1 MAKINAISQAA
12 RQAIFEKSAGNL
24 PYDPVTAGMSP
35 EDIKKTLYSFVTDGE
50 NSVLAE
56 LDRVIREANRAF
68 SQVGAGGSTGDGGS
82 CDCVTPQIRIN
93 SKTGFWEVSYD
104 EGYSWESLG
113 VDAVG
118 DDGADGADGVT
129 PQLRINASTSYWE
142 VSYDNGSSW
151 QSLGVKATGEGSGGG
166 EGVVDVPVEVI
177 DLALGSSSD
186 TFDLVQVNNYPRIYK
201 ARVLMLTQVN
211 NCIDDIAAYYYINN
225 LGSLL
230 NTHGITLDRVSVSNN
245 LLHSRASMYN
255 SSFESPIPLPLG
267 DEITFGQNATG
278 YYIKPTIIG
287 GVNTYQNSWV
297 SDWYVELELD
307 IVNRLLLINAFQC
320 DKKIGGN

>member
-82 CDCVTPQIRIN
+82 CDCVAPQIRIN
-93 SKTGFWEVSYD
+93 SQTGFWEVSYD

-118 DDGADGADGVT
+118 DDGADGVT

-166 EGVVDVPVEVI
+166 GGAFDVPLEI
-177 DLALGSSSD
+177 LDDTDYSGSETFELVQISD
-186 TFDLVQVNNYPRIYK
+186 TPRVYK
-201 ARVLMLTQVN
+201 ARVLMYTQVN
-211 NCIDDIAAYYYINN
+211 NCVNDLAVYYYISN

-245 LLHSRASMYN
+245 LLHSRSSMYN
-255 SSFESPIPLPLG
+255 SSFDSPIPLPLG
-267 DEITFGQNATG
+267 DEITFGQNGTG
-278 YYIKPTIIG
+278 YYIRPTIIG
-287 GVNTYQNSWV
+287 GVNTYQNSWI